1 MPTRPPARP
10 PTRLSNDRES
20 SLKAPLLK
28 EFGITPEEYEE
39 YKSAPERYEARV
51 NQAADATAIVAGII
65 YGLIRHEAGLLAATF
80 AGLAAW
86 MGAWIVAHIIA
97 RFIVSLRA
105 DSATTRHPAH
115 SRISRYEA
123 AQAQYEAAEAK
134 HEAARLAYQTTLQQ
148 YWRSLGSRQFEI
160 ALAELYGLM
169 GYKATATQCSRD
181 GGVDILLRRKNST
194 IIVQCKAHDK
204 PVGPAAVR
212 ELYGSLLDCKAKSAV
227 LASVSGFSN
236 SAQEFAAG
244 KPIQLVGLD
253 EIVEMAIEVH
263 PFRDE
268 GQRQNNQTQ
277 RKPAQLSKPRR

>member
-181 GGVDILLRRKNST
+181 GGVPTSSCGVRTPRSLSSARRTTSLSAPRPSGSYTARFWIARQRAPFSGLCLRFFKQRAGVCSR
-194 IIVQCKAHDK
+194 QAD
-204 PVGPAAVR
+204 
-212 ELYGSLLDCKAKSAV
+212 SA
-227 LASVSGFSN
+227 GW
-236 SAQEFAAG
+236 
-244 KPIQLVGLD
+244 P
-253 EIVEMAIEVH
+253 
-263 PFRDE
+263 
-268 GQRQNNQTQ
+268 
-277 RKPAQLSKPRR
+277 